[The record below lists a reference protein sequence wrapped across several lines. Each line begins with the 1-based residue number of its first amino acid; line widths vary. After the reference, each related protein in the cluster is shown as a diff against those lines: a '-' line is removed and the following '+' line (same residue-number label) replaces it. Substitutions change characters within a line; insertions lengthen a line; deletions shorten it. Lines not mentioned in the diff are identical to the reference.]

1 MASGSVKWFD
11 NKKGYGF
18 ITPDLGPRDVFVHI
32 SAVTAAGEERLEPG
46 QRLDFELAQD
56 GDGRL
61 IAQGLVLRTS
71 ADDDDNMVA
80 DADGD
85 IGAAGPQVRGKVD
98 NE

>member
-1 MASGSVKWFD
+1 MASGVVKWFD

-32 SAVTAAGEERLEPG
+32 SALAAARLARLEPG

-61 IAQGLVLRTS
+61 IAQGLVPR
-71 ADDDDNMVA
+71 AGG
-80 DADGD
+80 DADGASSD
-85 IGAAGPQVRGKVD
+85 PAAPAFGARV
-98 NE
+98 